1 MSLAK
6 KLSLKAG
13 TKLRVMGK
21 PKEVD
26 LGDVEVTSLA
36 NVKDVLVFVTKISDL
51 DRVAGPMLEAARADR
66 IAWAAY
72 PKAGQLGTDL
82 NRDIL
87 AKELQ
92 KRGAQPVRQ
101 AWCARRSPMR
111 AARAQTSSSRTGRAR
126 HEYRSVW

>member
-6 KLSLKAG
+6 KLNLKAG

-82 NRDIL
+82 NRDTL

-101 AWCARRSPMR
+101 VAID
-111 AARAQTSSSRTGRAR
+111 
-126 HEYRSVW
+126 EVWSALRFRPR

>member
-72 PKAGQLGTDL
+72 PKAGQLG
-82 NRDIL
+82 
-87 AKELQ
+87 
-92 KRGAQPVRQ
+92 AQPVRQ
-101 AWCARRSPMR
+101 VAID
-111 AARAQTSSSRTGRAR
+111 
-126 HEYRSVW
+126 EVWSALRFRPR

>member
-1 MSLAK
+1 
-6 KLSLKAG
+6 
-13 TKLRVMGK
+13 MGK

-101 AWCARRSPMR
+101 VAID
-111 AARAQTSSSRTGRAR
+111 
-126 HEYRSVW
+126 EVWSALRFRPR

>member
-6 KLSLKAG
+6 KLNLKAG

-36 NVKDVLVFVTKISDL
+36 NVRDVLVFVTRITDL

-101 AWCARRSPMR
+101 VAID
-111 AARAQTSSSRTGRAR
+111 
-126 HEYRSVW
+126 EVWSALRFRPR

>member
-6 KLSLKAG
+6 KLNLKAG
-13 TKLRVMGK
+13 TKLRVLGK
-21 PKEVD
+21 PKDVD
-26 LGDVEVTSLA
+26 LDDVDVTSLA
-36 NVKDVLVFVTKISDL
+36 NVEDVLVFVTKTADL
-51 DRVAGPMLEAARADR
+51 DRLATPMIDAARADR

-101 AWCARRSPMR
+101 IAID
-111 AARAQTSSSRTGRAR
+111 
-126 HEYRSVW
+126 EVWSALRFRPR

>member
-6 KLSLKAG
+6 KLNLKAG

-36 NVKDVLVFVTKISDL
+36 NVRDVLVFVTRIAEL

-101 AWCARRSPMR
+101 VAID
-111 AARAQTSSSRTGRAR
+111 
-126 HEYRSVW
+126 EVWSALRFRPR

>member
-36 NVKDVLVFVTKISDL
+36 NVEDVLVFVTKISDL

-101 AWCARRSPMR
+101 VAID
-111 AARAQTSSSRTGRAR
+111 
-126 HEYRSVW
+126 EVWSALRFRPR

>member
-6 KLSLKAG
+6 KLNLKAG

-101 AWCARRSPMR
+101 VAID
-111 AARAQTSSSRTGRAR
+111 
-126 HEYRSVW
+126 EVWSALRFRPR